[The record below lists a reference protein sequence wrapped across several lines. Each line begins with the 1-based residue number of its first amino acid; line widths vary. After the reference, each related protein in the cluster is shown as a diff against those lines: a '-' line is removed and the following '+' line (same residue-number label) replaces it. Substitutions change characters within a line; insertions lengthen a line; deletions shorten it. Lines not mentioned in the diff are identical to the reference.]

1 MEDIP
6 VLLSDAYEVFIKDKT
21 AEMFRDQSG
30 LLKELKTI
38 FENLMQVRVGV
49 NKKLGTK
56 ILIKGLVAK
65 FTQHKELHD
74 LLMATKNATLLEYV
88 VKKPAKINTELM
100 TIRKNLMV

>member
-1 MEDIP
+1 MNVYYKFTLDSRSELGQSSELVKKYNEVQPDI
-6 VLLSDAYEVFIKDKT
+6 EF
-21 AEMFRDQSG
+21 SG
-30 LLKELKTI
+30 
-38 FENLMQVRVGV
+38 
-49 NKKLGTK
+49 KLGTK